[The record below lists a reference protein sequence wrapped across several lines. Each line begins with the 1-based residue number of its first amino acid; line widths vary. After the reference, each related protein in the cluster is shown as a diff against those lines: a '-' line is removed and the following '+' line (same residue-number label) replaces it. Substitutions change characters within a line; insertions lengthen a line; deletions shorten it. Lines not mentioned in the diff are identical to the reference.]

1 MLRKVLAILETIL
14 LMFFWNVPLLNLSLA
29 RADDTDI
36 FGNNIAPNV
45 MIAIDSSGSMSD
57 SVGSLIPF
65 SVSTTYTPV
74 TYKGTT
80 YEAVKVYRKRTSST
94 SNGYSCSSG
103 SPCYVF
109 YANDIAS
116 VTSSSA
122 RTGLTNNGTWTGTI
136 SGTNYTL
143 YTGNYLNYFL
153 CSTCDGIE
161 PKIDIA
167 KRVVTTLIQNTD
179 GVRFGAMKF
188 KTQGGSLISA
198 IQDMTDTNKTSLVN
212 AINAMTQTSVGT
224 PTGDQLHDAAEYY
237 KGNLAGYSSPIQYSC
252 QANFVIVISDGLENS
267 YIRTL
272 QTAATEAYT
281 QDHSSTFTGTQ
292 TLIVHTVGFG
302 IDDSESTAANSVLQN
317 AATAGGG
324 SFYSTSN
331 STQLTLALENA
342 ISQILAASFSFTNPT
357 IPSTGASSS
366 NRAYLASFTTNPTRP
381 FWQGYLKAYTRDSNG
396 LIQTDANN
404 IPLDSAKVWDAGTQL
419 STTTASSRTL
429 YTAVSGALSSFV
441 KTNGAITNAML
452 GAASSTEHDNIIDY
466 IRGVDTYDD
475 DGDANTTEQRAW
487 KLGDIFHSTPVL
499 VSPPFQASTDSSY
512 NTFKSSNASR
522 TPFLLV
528 GANDGMLHAIQ
539 ESNGNELWGFI
550 PPNQLSNLKALTSSA
565 SQHQFY
571 VDSSPIV
578 ADVKTGSTPT
588 WKTIAVFGT
597 RRGGSSYYAL
607 DVTTPSS
614 PSYLWSFTDS
624 KMGETW
630 SEPAIGKVKM
640 SDNTEKW
647 VAFFGGGYDTAAN
660 NNSGK
665 AFFVIDLAD
674 GSKLWEYYKSTGATD
689 DKQYMN
695 FSMPSAPA
703 ILDLNNDGYI
713 DRVYIGD
720 VGGQMWKFDLS
731 AAATVSSGI
740 VTNWTGKRVFH
751 SSETNPP
758 VAGEF
763 YPTQAIYA
771 PPSLA
776 NDASGNLWMYFGTG
790 DRNHPN
796 NTSSNRFIGIKE
808 NTNMNNG
815 SALTVA
821 NLTDVTSGSGTVTQ
835 GWYVA
840 LNSNEKVLAE
850 SDVFNNA
857 VFFTTFTPTTAAS
870 CSNSSGTAK
879 LYSVNLTTGDAAL
892 NLTTGAAA
900 TAGTAALSAAKTI
913 GSGIPSRPEIVI
925 GGSGSSGSPYVI
937 TGTTNRE
944 IVNTAVPSVMRKSL
958 AAWREVF

>member
-1 MLRKVLAILETIL
+1 MLRRVLAILQTL
-14 LMFFWNVPLLNLSLA
+14 LLTFFWNVPLLNLRLA
-29 RADDTDI
+29 QADDTDI

-45 MIAIDSSGSMSD
+45 MLAIDSSGSMSD

-65 SVSTTYTPV
+65 NVSTTYTAV

-80 YEAVKVYRKRTSST
+80 YETVKVYRKRTSGT
-94 SNGYSCSSG
+94 SNGNTCSSS

-109 YANDIAS
+109 YANDIPS

-122 RTGLTNNGTWTGTI
+122 RTALTNNGTWTGSI
-136 SGTNYTL
+136 SGTSYTL

-153 CSTCDGIE
+153 CSSCDGIE

-167 KRVVTTLIQNTD
+167 RRVLTTLVQNTD
-179 GVRFGAMKF
+179 GVRFGAMKL
-188 KTQGGSLISA
+188 KSQGGQMISA
-198 IQDMTDTNKTSLVN
+198 VQDMTDTNKASLIS
-212 AINAMTQTSVGT
+212 AINSMAQTSVGT
-224 PTGDQLHDAAEYY
+224 PTGDQLHDAAEYF
-237 KGNLAGYSSPIQYSC
+237 KGNLAGYSSPIQFSC
-252 QANFVIVISDGLENS
+252 QANFVIVISDGLQNS

-272 QTAATEAYT
+272 QTAATDAYT
-281 QDHSSTFTGTQ
+281 QDHSTTFTGTQ
-292 TLIVHTVGFG
+292 RLLVHTVGFG
-302 IDDSESTAANSVLQN
+302 IDDSESTAANSVLQQ
-317 AATAGGG
+317 AATNGGG
-324 SFYSTSN
+324 SFYSTTN

-366 NRAYLASFTTNPTRP
+366 NRAYLASFTTNPSRP
-381 FWQGYLKAYTRDSNG
+381 FWQGFLKAYTRDSNG

-404 IPLDSAKVWDAGTQL
+404 IPLESAKVWDAGTQL
-419 STTTASSRTL
+419 STTTASSRTI
-429 YTAVSGALSSFV
+429 YTYVNGSMQSFA
-441 KTNGAITNAML
+441 TSTSDIQNSTL
-452 GAASSTEHDNIIDY
+452 AASSGSEKDNIINF

-475 DGDANTTEQRAW
+475 DGDSNTTEQRAW

-499 VSPPFQASTDSSY
+499 VSPPFLSSTDSSY
-512 NTFKSSNASR
+512 NTFKASNASR

-528 GANDGMLHAIQ
+528 GANDGMLHAFQ

-550 PPNQLSNLKALTSSA
+550 PPDQLADLKSLANAT

-578 ADVKTGSTPT
+578 ADVKTGGT
-588 WKTIAVFGT
+588 WKTIALFGT
-597 RRGGSSYYAL
+597 RRGGNNYYAL
-607 DVTTPSS
+607 NVTTPSS
-614 PSYLWSFTDS
+614 PAYLWNFTDS

-647 VAFFGGGYDTAAN
+647 VAFFGGGYDTSS
-660 NNSGK
+660 NNSTGK
-665 AFFVIDLAD
+665 AFFVVDLSN
-674 GSKLWEYYKSTGATD
+674 GSKLWEYYKTTGATD

-695 FSMPSAPA
+695 FSIAASPA

-731 AAATVSSGI
+731 AAATLSGGV
-740 VTNWTGKRVFH
+740 VTNWTGKRLFH

-776 NDASGNLWMYFGTG
+776 NDVNGNLWMYFGTG

-808 NTNMNNG
+808 NTNMTNG
-815 SALTVA
+815 GALTVS
-821 NLTDVTSGSGTVTQ
+821 NLTNVTSGSGAVTQ
-835 GWYVA
+835 GWYVT

-857 VFFTTFTPTTAAS
+857 VFFTTFTPTSAAS
-870 CSNSSGTAK
+870 CANSSGTAK

-892 NLTTGAAA
+892 NLTTGAAP
-900 TAGTAALSAAKTI
+900 TAGTAALSMAKTI
-913 GSGIPSRPEIVI
+913 GSGIPSRPEII
-925 GGSGSSGSPYVI
+925 ISGSGSSGNPYVI

-958 AAWREVF
+958 AGWREVF

>member
-1 MLRKVLAILETIL
+1 MFRKILALLETLL

-57 SVGSLIPF
+57 SVGTLVPF
-65 SVSTTYTPV
+65 NVGTTYAAV

-80 YEAVKVYRKRTSST
+80 YAATQVYRKRTSST

-103 SPCYVF
+103 SPCYIY
-109 YANDIAS
+109 YAANIAS
-116 VTSSSA
+116 VGSSSA
-122 RTGLTNNGTWTGTI
+122 QTALTNNGTWTGSI
-136 SGTNYTL
+136 SGTTYTL
-143 YTGNYLNYFL
+143 YTGNYMNYFL
-153 CSTCDGIE
+153 CSSCDGIE

-188 KTQGGSLISA
+188 KTQGGSLISPV
-198 IQDMTDTNKTSLVN
+198 QDMTTGNKSSLIN

-224 PTGDQLHDAAEYY
+224 PTGDQVHDAAEYF
-237 KGNLAGYSSPIQYSC
+237 KGNLTGQASPIQYSC
-252 QANFVIVISDGLENS
+252 QANFIIVISDGLENS

-281 QDHSSTFTGTQ
+281 QDHSTTQPGTQ
-292 TLIVHTVGFG
+292 NLIVHTVGFG
-302 IDDSESTAANSVLQN
+302 IDDSEATSANSVLQN

-366 NRAYLASFTTNPTRP
+366 NRAYLASFTTNPSRP

-419 STTTASSRTL
+419 STTAANSRTI
-429 YTAVSGALSSFV
+429 YTYLSGALQSLTTSNS
-441 KTNGAITNAML
+441 TIQTSTL
-452 GAASSTEHDNIIDY
+452 GASSSGEKDNIINF
-466 IRGVDTYDD
+466 IRGIDSFDE
-475 DGDANTTEQRAW
+475 DGDGNTTEARAW

-499 VSPPFQASTDSSY
+499 VSAPFQSSTDSSY
-512 NTFKSSNASR
+512 NSFKTTNASR
-522 TPFLLV
+522 TAFLLV
-528 GANDGMLHAIQ
+528 GANDGMLHAVQ

-550 PPNQLSNLKALTSSA
+550 PPDQLADLKALTNTA

-588 WKTIAVFGT
+588 WKTIAMFGT
-597 RRGGSSYYAL
+597 RRGGNSYYAL

-614 PSYLWSFTDS
+614 PTYLWSFTDS

-640 SDNTEKW
+640 SDNSERW
-647 VAFFGGGYDTAAN
+647 VAFVGGGYDTAAN
-660 NNSGK
+660 NNTGK

-674 GSKLWEYYKSTGATD
+674 GSKLWEYYKATGATD

-695 FSMPSAPA
+695 FSIPASPA

-731 AAATVSSGI
+731 AAATVSSGV

-763 YPTQAIYA
+763 YPAQAIYA
-771 PPSLA
+771 APSLA

-796 NTSSNRFIGIKE
+796 NTSSNRLIGIKE
-808 NTNMNNG
+808 NTNMTNG

-821 NLTDVTSGSGTVTQ
+821 NLTNVTSTFGTINQ
-835 GWYVA
+835 GWYIA

-870 CSNSSGTAK
+870 CANSTGTAK

-892 NLTTGAAA
+892 NLTTGTTA
-900 TAGTAALSAAKTI
+900 TAGTTALSAAKSI

-925 GGSGSSGSPYVI
+925 SGSGSSGSPYVV

-944 IVNTAVPSVMRKSL
+944 IVNTAVPSVARKSL

>member
-1 MLRKVLAILETIL
+1 MLRRVLAILQTL
-14 LMFFWNVPLLNLSLA
+14 LLTFFWNVPLLNLRLA
-29 RADDTDI
+29 QADDTDI

-45 MIAIDSSGSMSD
+45 MLAIDSSGSMSD

-65 SVSTTYTPV
+65 NVSTTYTAV

-80 YEAVKVYRKRTSST
+80 YETVKVYRKST
-94 SNGYSCSSG
+94 SGSSNGNSCSSG

-109 YANDIAS
+109 YANNISS

-122 RTGLTNNGTWTGTI
+122 RTALTNNGTWTGSI

-153 CSTCDGIE
+153 CSSCDGIE

-167 KRVVTTLIQNTD
+167 KRVLTTLIQNTD
-179 GVRFGAMKF
+179 GVRFGAMKL
-188 KTQGGSLISA
+188 KSQGGQMISAVQDMTDTTKASLISA
-198 IQDMTDTNKTSLVN
+198 INS
-212 AINAMTQTSVGT
+212 MTQTSVGT
-224 PTGDQLHDAAEYY
+224 PTGDQLHDAAEYF
-237 KGNLAGYSSPIQYSC
+237 KGNLAGYSSPIQFSC
-252 QANFVIVISDGLENS
+252 QANFVIVISDGLQNS

-272 QTAATEAYT
+272 QTAATDAYT
-281 QDHSSTFTGTQ
+281 QDHSTTFTGTQ
-292 TLIVHTVGFG
+292 RVLVHTVGFG
-302 IDDSESTAANSVLQN
+302 IDDSEATAANSVLQQ
-317 AATAGGG
+317 AATNGGG
-324 SFYSTSN
+324 SFYSTTN

-357 IPSTGASSS
+357 IPSTGASSG
-366 NRAYLASFTTNPTRP
+366 NRAYLASFTTNPSRP
-381 FWQGYLKAYTRDSNG
+381 FWQGFLKAYTRDSNG

-404 IPLDSAKVWDAGTQL
+404 IPLESAKVWDAGTQL
-419 STTTASSRTL
+419 STTTASSRTI
-429 YTAVSGALSSFV
+429 YTYVNGSMQSFATSTSDIQNSTLAAGSSSE
-441 KTNGAITNAML
+441 K
-452 GAASSTEHDNIIDY
+452 DNIINF
-466 IRGVDTYDD
+466 IRGVDTYDE
-475 DGDANTTEQRAW
+475 DGDSNTTEQRAW

-499 VSPPFQASTDSSY
+499 VSPPFLSSTDSSY
-512 NTFKSSNASR
+512 NTFKTTNASR

-528 GANDGMLHAIQ
+528 GANDGMLHAFQ
-539 ESNGNELWGFI
+539 ESNGNELWAFI
-550 PPNQLSNLKALTSSA
+550 PPDQLADLKSLANAS

-578 ADVKTGSTPT
+578 ADVKTGGA
-588 WKTIAVFGT
+588 WKTIALFGT
-597 RRGGSSYYAL
+597 RRGGHNYYAL
-607 DVTTPSS
+607 NVTTPSS
-614 PSYLWSFTDS
+614 PAYLWSFTDS

-647 VAFFGGGYDTAAN
+647 VAFFGGGYDTSS
-660 NNSGK
+660 NNSTGK
-665 AFFVIDLAD
+665 AFFVVDLSN
-674 GSKLWEYYKSTGATD
+674 GSKLWEYYKTTGATD

-695 FSMPSAPA
+695 FSIAASPA

-731 AAATVSSGI
+731 AAATLSSG
-740 VTNWTGKRVFH
+740 VVSNWTGKRVFH

-758 VAGEF
+758 AAGEF
-763 YPTQAIYA
+763 YPTQAIYGA
-771 PPSLA
+771 PSLA
-776 NDASGNLWMYFGTG
+776 NDINGNLWMYFGTG

-808 NTNMNNG
+808 NTNMTNG
-815 SALTVA
+815 GALTVS
-821 NLTDVTSGSGTVTQ
+821 NLTNVTSGSGAVTQ
-835 GWYVA
+835 GWYVT

-857 VFFTTFTPTTAAS
+857 VFFTTFTPTSAAS
-870 CSNSSGTAK
+870 CANSSGTAK

-892 NLTTGAAA
+892 NLSTGAAA
-900 TAGTAALSAAKTI
+900 TAGTAALSMAKTI
-913 GSGIPSRPEIVI
+913 GSGIPSRPEII
-925 GGSGSSGSPYVI
+925 ISGSGSSGNPYVI